1 MKHLSLLLIVCTS
14 LCISTQLLA
23 SNPAARVVQAP
34 QDSTTLST
42 LQPNATVQTLPYPE
56 FPVPVVFEQDTLL
69 YIYSSIGP
77 FTAAERAKNL
87 STRLLEASQNGAF
100 ETDSILLEDT
110 PTYTNIKIGNVVLMC
125 VTDQDASTLSQPRN
139 VLASKYATLIQQR
152 LTAEVAHTQYANL
165 VHNLVNTAIIIA
177 VLVLTLLLVNLL
189 HKRALKWVAIKRH
202 IWFKGFHFRNYEL
215 LSPERQITL
224 VFALLNLTR
233 IFLWL
238 IAIYISLPFV
248 FSLFPTTQYIAEQ
261 LLDLVI
267 SPVKTIGNNLV
278 AFMPN
283 LVTIVV
289 ILVLTHYVNRLL
301 RYFADE
307 VAAEKLI
314 LPRFYPDWARPT
326 YNIVKIIVYA
336 FAFITI
342 WPYLPSSDSRAFQ
355 GVSVFLGLLIS
366 LGSSSAIANIVA
378 GLVITYMR
386 PFVVGQ
392 RVKVGEVTGDVV
404 EKTLLVTRLR
414 TPKNEVVTVPN
425 STILQNY
432 SVNYSHAA
440 QSESQG
446 LILYSTVTI
455 GYDIPWRKVHTMLIE
470 AAQNTEGCMEDRSPF
485 ILQTGLEDFYVSYQ
499 VNLYTNNAAKM
510 AAIYS
515 SLHQN
520 IQDVFDKEG
529 IEILSPHYRAQRDG
543 APSTLPSVYQAPQSP
558 PLFNKQQ

>member
-1 MKHLSLLLIVCTS
+1 MKYLSLLLIVCTS
-14 LCISTQLLA
+14 LCFSTQLLA
-23 SNPAARVVQAP
+23 ANPAALVVQAP

-42 LQPNATVQTLPYPE
+42 PQPNAAVQTLPYPE

-87 STRLLEASQNGAF
+87 SARLLEASQNGAF

-139 VLASKYATLIQQR
+139 VLASKYATLMQQR
-152 LTAEVAHTQYANL
+152 LTVKVAETQYNEL
-165 VHNLVNTAIIIA
+165 MNTVGNAIIIL
-177 VLVLTLLLVNLL
+177 LVLLVTLFGVNQVHKRLVRLVNA
-189 HKRALKWVAIKRH
+189 HKETWL
-202 IWFKGFHFRNYEL
+202 KGFYFRNYQW
-215 LSPERQITL
+215 LSPDKQLIGL
-224 VFALLNLTR
+224 FGLLNLVR
-233 IFLWL
+233 FFLLL
-238 IAIYISLPFV
+238 IAVYISLPFV
-248 FSLFPTTQYIAEQ
+248 FRLFPSTQFIAKE

-267 SPVKTIGNNLV
+267 SPLKSI
-278 AFMPN
+278 FYSFIEFFPN
-283 LVTIVV
+283 LVTIII
-289 ILVLTHYVNRLL
+289 ILVITHYLVRLL
-301 RYFADE
+301 HFIAKE
-307 VAAEKLI
+307 IEAEKLV
-314 LPRFYPDWARPT
+314 LPRFYPDWAKPT
-326 YNIVKIIVYA
+326 YKIVKLLVYA
-336 FAFITI
+336 FALVAI
-342 WPYLPSSDSRAFQ
+342 WPYVPNSDSRVFQ

-366 LGSSSAIANIVA
+366 LGSSTAIANIVA

-392 RVKVGEVTGDVV
+392 RVKIGEITGDVI
-404 EKTLLVTRLR
+404 EESLLVTRIR

-446 LILYSTVTI
+446 LILHATVTI
-455 GYDIPWRKVHTMLIE
+455 GYDIPWRKVHEMLID
-470 AAQNTEGCMEDRSPF
+470 AAYKTDGCNVDRAPF
-485 ILQTGLEDFYVSYQ
+485 VLQTGLDDFYVSYQ
-499 VNLYTNNAAKM
+499 INLYTNNAAKM
-510 AAIYS
+510 PATYS
-515 SLHQN
+515 SLYQN

-543 APSTLPSVYQAPQSP
+543 APSTLPSVYQSPQSP